1 MPGRNGPNL
10 PLSTALILDGALVP
24 ASGAPG
30 CRHAPHRRRPVRGL
44 HVAVHLRERLAIA
57 AKFERRAHH
66 WPPGG
71 DVARA
76 ARAPAVRARCRR
88 ASRDRKRS
96 AVAGGRRRG
105 RGRRWRGGGAVR
117 GWCRARGGRRRRA
130 LGGGGVEHVVGAGC
144 RRPRSRARRRSAL
157 ADRTVNPSVSSVMIA
172 SPPSA

>member
-1 MPGRNGPNL
+1 MPGRNGANL

-76 ARAPAVRARCRR
+76 ARATAVVAPAGIGSAVQSPAVGGG
-88 ASRDRKRS
+88 
-96 AVAGGRRRG
+96 AGV
-105 RGRRWRGGGAVR
+105 GGGAV
-117 GWCRARGGRRRRA
+117 GVPSAVGAG
-130 LGGGGVEHVVGAGC
+130 LEVGGGGAPWAAAGSNMLSGQGAAGAGLGA
-144 RRPRSRARRRSAL
+144 ARL
-157 ADRTVNPSVSSVMIA
+157 
-172 SPPSA
+172 